1 MEYIEIFF
9 GAILRL
15 FYSLIN
21 NYGAA
26 IILFTLLIKLALFP
40 LDLKQRKSMA
50 RMQKVQPV
58 LNQLQ
63 KKYANDKDKLNQEI
77 MKVYKDYKVSPTSGC
92 LPMLIQLPII
102 FALYW
107 VIRQPITYMMGV
119 REVSDQALLIVNFN
133 DWAAGNKDLL
143 VGGLK
148 ALFEKGEVISGNN
161 YSMYEI
167 QIAQLI
173 HHNESLREFVGAT
186 AMANGLGSIGS
197 LGLETIDFTFLG
209 LNLAETPSLS
219 KIWSVVT
226 GNMAGVTS
234 QDVALWSI
242 PVLSGVSS
250 WISSR
255 MTQQNNGQKADK
267 NRVIPENEK
276 QAENAQASS
285 MKTMS
290 VMMPIISAWFC
301 FQFPAAL
308 GLYWIISNVIQL
320 VQLAVVNKFVM
331 PRIENDLIKGEIID
345 VKENRKKRKK
355 R

>member
-21 NYGAA
+21 NYGVS

-58 LNQLQ
+58 LNEIQ
-63 KKYANDKDKLNQEI
+63 KKYANDKEKLNQEI
-77 MKVYKDYKVSPTSGC
+77 MKVYKEYNVSPTSGC
-92 LPMLIQLPII
+92 LPMIIQLPII

-107 VIRQPITYMMGV
+107 VIRQPITYMMGI
-119 REVSDQALLIVNFN
+119 REVSDQALIIVNFN
-133 DWAAGNKDLL
+133 DWAVNNKDAL

-148 ALFEKGEVISGNN
+148 ELFDKKQAITGNN

-173 HHNESLREFVGAT
+173 NQSESLRNFVGPT
-186 AMANGLGSIGS
+186 AAANNLGAISSVIE
-197 LGLETIDFTFLG
+197 ETVDFTFLR
-209 LNLAETPSLS
+209 LNLAETPNLG
-219 KIWSVVT
+219 KIWSLIT
-226 GNMAGVTS
+226 GNMAAVKA
-234 QDVALWSI
+234 QDIALWSI

-250 WISSR
+250 WLSSR
-255 MTQQNNGQKADK
+255 LTQAGNQKKEDK
-267 NRVIPENEK
+267 NRVVPESEK
-276 QAENAQASS
+276 AAENTQAST
-285 MKTMS
+285 MKTMT
-290 VMMPIISAWFC
+290 VMMPLISAWFC

-320 VQLAVVNKFVM
+320 IQLLVVNKFVM
-331 PRIENDLIKGEIID
+331 PRIENDLVKGDIIN

>member
-9 GAILRL
+9 GATLRL

-26 IILFTLLIKLALFP
+26 IILFTLLVKLALFP

-63 KKYANDKDKLNQEI
+63 KKYANDKEKLNQEI
-77 MKVYKDYKVSPTSGC
+77 MKVYKEYKVSPTSGC
-92 LPMLIQLPII
+92 LPMLIQIPII

-107 VIRQPITYMMGV
+107 VLRQPITYMLGV
-119 REVSDQALLIVNFN
+119 REISDQAMLIVNFN
-133 DWAAGNKDLL
+133 DWAKVNGDLL
-143 VGGLK
+143 SGGLK
-148 ALFEKGEVISGNN
+148 TLFDSGQTITGNN
-161 YSMYEI
+161 YAMYEI

-173 HHNESLREFVGAT
+173 HHNEGLREFVGAV
-186 AMANGLGSIGS
+186 ANANGLGSIAS
-197 LGLETIDFTFLG
+197 LNIQTVDFTFLG
-209 LNLAETPSLS
+209 LNLADTPSFG
-219 KIWSVVT
+219 KIWGLIA
-226 GNMAGVTS
+226 GNTS
-234 QDVALWSI
+234 GLTLHDAVLWTI
-242 PVLSGVSS
+242 PILSGVSS
-250 WISSR
+250 WLSAR
-255 MTQQNNGQKADK
+255 LNQQNTNKKPDK

-276 QAENAQASS
+276 QAENTQASTMKS
-285 MKTMS
+285 MT
-290 VMMPIISAWFC
+290 VMMPLISAWFC

-308 GLYWIISNVIQL
+308 GLYWIIGNVIQL
-320 VQLAVVNKFVM
+320 IQITVVNKLVM